1 MVAKI
6 SAVLHPADLDNPA
19 LAGADTAM
27 LIRPARPEDDDAIW
41 AILAPVFAAGE
52 TYCLPRDI
60 DRAAALAYW
69 AAGTHR
75 VFVAEADGA
84 ILGTCFLCPN
94 QPGGGAHV
102 ANAGFATAPAAQ
114 GRGLARAMLDHVLTE
129 ARAQGFLA
137 MQFNFVVATNT
148 RAIALWQR
156 AGFEIVGRLPA
167 AFAHPTAGYVD
178 ALVMYRAL

>member
-1 MVAKI
+1 
-6 SAVLHPADLDNPA
+6 
-19 LAGADTAM
+19 M
-27 LIRPARPEDDDAIW
+27 LIRPASLADEDAIW
-41 AILAPVFAAGE
+41 SILAPIFAAGE

-60 DRAAALAYW
+60 GRAGGLAYW
-69 AAGTHR
+69 TRGTHR
-75 VFVAEADGA
+75 TFVAEADGA

-114 GRGLARAMLDHVLTE
+114 VRGLARAMLDHALTE
-129 ARAQGFLA
+129 ARAQGYLS

-178 ALVMYRAL
+178 ALVMSRAL